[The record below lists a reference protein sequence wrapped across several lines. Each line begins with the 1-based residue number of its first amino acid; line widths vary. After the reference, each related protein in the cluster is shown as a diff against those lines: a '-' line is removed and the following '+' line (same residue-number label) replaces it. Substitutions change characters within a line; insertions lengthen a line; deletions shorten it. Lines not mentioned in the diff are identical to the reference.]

1 MKLMLSMILLLSVS
15 ACVVA
20 PTGGGGNAGGAG
32 KAGGDTAVVCHKGKK
47 TLELPRSAAQAH
59 LDHGDRLGPC

>member
-1 MKLMLSMILLLSVS
+1 MKLMFAMILLLPVS

-20 PTGGGGNAGGAG
+20 PTTSGGGG

-47 TLELPRSAAQAH
+47 TMELPRSAAQAH

>member
-1 MKLMLSMILLLSVS
+1 MKQILAFTMLLSLS

-20 PTGGGGNAGGAG
+20 PTGGGG

-59 LDHGDRLGPC
+59 LNHGDRLGPC